1 MGETKMNEIECKIA
15 EALRILDLQD
25 SERAWIATL
34 QAQQAIRQAFQEQRV
49 QYEMKIAVLRTDIER
64 LKNVAR
70 AGDVWLR
77 EGHQPAQALNSAP
90 PQGGSGVPLS
100 GKISRLKRRGAELE
114 GRL

>member
-25 SERAWIATL
+25 SERAGIATL

-70 AGDVWLR
+70 AGDAW
-77 EGHQPAQALNSAP
+77 
-90 PQGGSGVPLS
+90 GGGQWT
-100 GKISRLKRRGAELE
+100 A
-114 GRL
+114 

>member
-25 SERAWIATL
+25 SERAGIAT
-34 QAQQAIRQAFQEQRV
+34 QAIRQAFQEQRV